1 MDQYLLDSLKRSG
14 LRIRRN
20 NNKTALP
27 RVAFKTVAPLQEKAI
42 WASEHLL
49 FPKAASVVSVLGTS
63 SSIVTHVEL
72 TNFYL
77 CN

>member
-1 MDQYLLDSLKRSG
+1 MGQYLLDSLTRPG
-14 LRIRRN
+14 LQIHRN

-27 RVAFKTVAPLQEKAI
+27 RVAFKAVAPLQEKAVWGI
-42 WASEHLL
+42 RTLA
-49 FPKAASVVSVLGTS
+49 FPQAASVVSVLGTS
-63 SSIVTHVEL
+63 CSIVTHVEL